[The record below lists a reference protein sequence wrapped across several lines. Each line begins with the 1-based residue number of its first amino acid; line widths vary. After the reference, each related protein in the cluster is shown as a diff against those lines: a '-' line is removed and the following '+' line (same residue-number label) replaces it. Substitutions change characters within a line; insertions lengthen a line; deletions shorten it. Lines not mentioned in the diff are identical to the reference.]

1 MSIYGTV
8 WVVVWGYKAVAFGD
22 RAKAESF
29 AERLR
34 DGRTFHYVKVIEA
47 AFGA

>member
-8 WVVVWGYKAVAFGD
+8 WVVVWGDKAVAFGV
-22 RAKAESF
+22 RWKAENF

-34 DGRTFHYVKVIEA
+34 GDTILSIQIIEA